1 MDIEEINLQ
10 PVCEVP
16 RCSHWSDLKTKQ
28 TFILILSY
36 MQDIQIDILFGIDF
50 DIVLGIY

>member
-16 RCSHWSDLKTKQ
+16 RCSHCDLKTKQ

-36 MQDIQIDILFGIDF
+36 IQDIQIDILFGVDT
-50 DIVLGIY
+50 DIVLGID